1 MRVTLSRCH
10 TGPPHAEARTC
21 PWRRAGARADDPAP
35 CFGPCAESP
44 LVPNTQ
50 QRRGR
55 RGPGCLLGDRHPS
68 TNTSDSHSDRL
79 PFLFLS
85 SLFLFFF
92 LFSLL
97 GSGRLL
103 FHKLGTVGHKQIDTY
118 FWRRGDVCG
127 APTAQMTPLRY
138 LLRRRGRKHTGP
150 GRAQGAPRGAPAAE
164 VVGRQRQR
172 LRAWQ
177 LHILVFYSFNIFNT
191 HQQNAFL
198 QKKKKGLKG
207 LMRCHL
213 K

>member
-92 LFSLL
+92 FSLFWAVGDSSFTNWEQWGISKL
-97 GSGRLL
+97 TLISGGVVMSVEHLQ
-103 FHKLGTVGHKQIDTY
+103 HK
-118 FWRRGDVCG
+118 
-127 APTAQMTPLRY
+127 
-138 LLRRRGRKHTGP
+138 
-150 GRAQGAPRGAPAAE
+150 
-164 VVGRQRQR
+164 
-172 LRAWQ
+172 
-177 LHILVFYSFNIFNT
+177 
-191 HQQNAFL
+191 
-198 QKKKKGLKG
+198 
-207 LMRCHL
+207 
-213 K
+213 